1 MITSWI
7 GYLPAGLRSRF
18 EHRHYV
24 KQIVGNS
31 AWLFADK
38 LVRMGV
44 GLIVGVWIAR
54 YLGPGQFGQL
64 SYAIAF
70 VALFN
75 AFATLG
81 MDGIVM
87 RDLVRYPEKK
97 SEILG
102 SVFALKLTGGGVAL
116 LLAFAVIW
124 FLQPGDTKIHWMVG
138 IIAAGMVFQA
148 FDVADLWFQ
157 AKVQSRFTVVAKNTA
172 FLVLAAVKVCLILR
186 QADVVAFAWAG
197 TAEIALGALGLFV
210 AFQLS
215 GNSWTDF
222 RPLRVRMTAL
232 LKECWPL
239 LFSGVAVMLYMR
251 IDQVMLAE
259 MVGEREVGLYSAA
272 LRLSEVWYVIPT
284 IIVGSTMPYLT
295 EMRAK
300 SEELYYQRLQQL
312 FTHLVRIA
320 CIVGILLT
328 FGSSPLIYFLYG
340 ESYSQAA
347 AILTVHIWAG
357 MFVFLGV
364 AAVPWAV
371 NEGATKFALY
381 QTSLGAITNIA
392 LNLYL
397 IPLYGAI
404 GCAFA
409 TTISY
414 AISAWISNSF
424 FPETRKLFKKQSEA
438 IFNALNIFK
447 GRLSET

>member
-1 MITSWI
+1 
-7 GYLPAGLRSRF
+7 
-18 EHRHYV
+18 
-24 KQIVGNS
+24 
-31 AWLFADK
+31 
-38 LVRMGV
+38 
-44 GLIVGVWIAR
+44 
-54 YLGPGQFGQL
+54 
-64 SYAIAF
+64 
-70 VALFN
+70 
-75 AFATLG
+75 
-81 MDGIVM
+81 
-87 RDLVRYPEKK
+87 
-97 SEILG
+97 
-102 SVFALKLTGGGVAL
+102 
-116 LLAFAVIW
+116 
-124 FLQPGDTKIHWMVG
+124 
-138 IIAAGMVFQA
+138 
-148 FDVADLWFQ
+148 
-157 AKVQSRFTVVAKNTA
+157 
-172 FLVLAAVKVCLILR
+172 
-186 QADVVAFAWAG
+186 
-197 TAEIALGALGLFV
+197 
-210 AFQLS
+210 
-215 GNSWTDF
+215 
-222 RPLRVRMTAL
+222 MTAL
-232 LKECWPL
+232 LKECWPPP
-239 LFSGVAVMLYMR
+239 FSGLAVMLYMR

-272 LRLSEVWYVIPT
+272 LRLSEVWYALN

-295 EMRAK
+295 EMRAR

-364 AAVPWAV
+364 AAAPWAV

-397 IPLYGAI
+397 IPLYGAV
-404 GCAFA
+404 GCALA

-438 IFNALNIFK
+438 IFNAFNIFK
-447 GRLSET
+447 GRLSEALN